1 MVEDFA
7 DHQRVTAQLE
17 PDPNCPSCASLANE
31 LSALR
36 AVVEKLSGEVDRLKA
51 RKPKTSRTS
60 SKPPSTDAPWAKSAS
75 TKKSTGRKR
84 GGQPGHKGA
93 QRKPAPPKDVDETK
107 MVKPSHC
114 GSCTDPL
121 FGDDPNPWRHQIID
135 IPPVKP
141 FITEYVLHRL
151 TCVSCGEETTAELPP
166 GVHAS
171 NFGPNIACLLYTS
184 DAADEVSP
192 V

>member
-84 GGQPGHKGA
+84 GGQPSHKGA
-93 QRKPAPPKDVDETK
+93 QRKPAPPKDVDEVLAEIRGEANRRRHLEGSNPGTHSA
-107 MVKPSHC
+107 VKGWVDARAMQSAWGGRKFGLCTTVVDITTPRLEALSVESRAHHHRPSPYGQGH
-114 GSCTDPL
+114 
-121 FGDDPNPWRHQIID
+121 
-135 IPPVKP
+135 
-141 FITEYVLHRL
+141 
-151 TCVSCGEETTAELPP
+151 
-166 GVHAS
+166 
-171 NFGPNIACLLYTS
+171 IAGGYG
-184 DAADEVSP
+184 
-192 V
+192 